1 MDPDH
6 GLFAHQDQAFDL
18 YTASRTNPQTV
29 EEAITNNGKGWTI
42 TSKVDNTY
50 ELLQRNEEEVI
61 SVLGQTK
68 KTRKYMKKE
77 GEEIMKSTTTFVAPS
92 MIDMGRRNEKNE
104 ATFCTAFFITPTGVG
119 KSRFMACSIAKTPR
133 WIHIPRWIGHVILN
147 NFLDQ
152 DTYLLATQQR
162 HVLALESQL
171 TEEIQQG
178 DKSITDD
185 LSKTIVPVRKRLY
198 NYRSPT
204 EKLGSKVGNWLDATI
219 SRVPNRTPAILALG
233 GYKSAS
239 EKLDMSRREVL
250 DRHVQH
256 TTKCKDSMDLVR
268 FCKKLRRGMTMI
280 AILPILL
287 RTMMPF
293 GTTVTFFN
301 SFLLKIN
308 RRLSPGLVLTTWVM
322 SAMVSCLCKK
332 LENEFKFK
340 YSEEYRD
347 RDMDKVPSIWMDRL

>member
-18 YTASRTNPQTV
+18 YSASRTNPQTI
-29 EEAITNNGKGWTI
+29 EEATTNNGKGWTI

-68 KTRKYMKKE
+68 KKRKYTKKE
-77 GEEIMKSTTTFVAPS
+77 GEEIMKSTTTFIAPS
-92 MIDMGRRNEKNE
+92 MIYMGRRNDKGEGKF
-104 ATFCTAFFITPTGVG
+104 ATAFFITPTGVG
-119 KSRFMACSIAKTPR
+119 KSRFMACSIAKIPR
-133 WIHIPRWIGHVILN
+133 WINIPRWIGQVIVN

-171 TEEIQQG
+171 TKEIQQG
-178 DKSITDD
+178 DESTTDD
-185 LSKTIVPVRKRLY
+185 SNKTALPVRKRLY

-204 EKLGSKVGNWLDATI
+204 EKLGSKVGNWLDSTI

-233 GYKSAS
+233 GYKSALK
-239 EKLDMSRREVL
+239 KLDMTRREVL

-256 TTKCKDSMDLVR
+256 TSKCKDSMDFVR
-268 FCKKLRRGMTMI
+268 FCKKLRRSMTMI
-280 AILPILL
+280 AILPVLL
-287 RTMMPF
+287 RTLMPF
-293 GTTVTFFN
+293 GTTMTFLN
-301 SFLLKIN
+301 SFLLKVN
-308 RRLSPGLVLTTWVM
+308 SRLSPSLVLSIWAV
-322 SAMVSCLCKK
+322 SGMVSYLCKK

-340 YSEEYRD
+340 YAEEYRN
-347 RDMDKVPSIWMDRL
+347 RDMDKVPSVWMDRL